1 MWSPDKVAEIDNCF
15 ILFVFIIYTTQ
26 YSYWCVSVTSH
37 TQLSIRNQ
45 RVPLRC
51 EIIQSFYCKEKA
63 LEVNYILN
71 FSKENY
77 VCECV
82 IWWNDCHGK
91 LNLTLKEISKNEKI
105 IINSLCIKEFYFFTK
120 EFFFSKFLII
130 LIVYDT
136 YTIYIWDLH
145 IWDDIN
151 TYFYPYY
158 ILWT

>member
-1 MWSPDKVAEIDNCF
+1 MF
-15 ILFVFIIYTTQ
+15 YFVCIYNL
-26 YSYWCVSVTSH
+26 YNSIFLLMCLCNKSH
-37 TQLSIRNQ
+37 TIINKKSKSATKVWNYTIILLQ
-45 RVPLRC
+45 RKSLRG
-51 EIIQSFYCKEKA
+51 E
-63 LEVNYILN
+63 LYIEFFKGKL
-71 FSKENY
+71 Y

>member
-1 MWSPDKVAEIDNCF
+1 MCSPDKVAEIDNCF

-77 VCECV
+77 MSVNVSFDEM
-82 IWWNDCHGK
+82 
-91 LNLTLKEISKNEKI
+91 
-105 IINSLCIKEFYFFTK
+105 
-120 EFFFSKFLII
+120 
-130 LIVYDT
+130 IVMG
-136 YTIYIWDLH
+136 
-145 IWDDIN
+145 N
-151 TYFYPYY
+151 
-158 ILWT
+158 